1 MGYLLRSATEKD
13 IRDLQVLSAQFTMIN
28 LPNDIPTLEKKI
40 ELSRASFAG
49 EVTEKSEAEYLFV
62 VEDTETER
70 VVGSSMIL
78 AKHGTK
84 ESPHFYFKVSKKEQF
99 SSDLGIGFVHQILKL
114 EEETDG
120 PTEIGGLL
128 VDGEY
133 RRVPEKIGK
142 QISLIRFLYMGAY
155 PEKFEKKLLCELSP
169 PQMSVGKSEFWEALG
184 RRFTGLPYQEADRLS
199 HRHKEFIHSL
209 FPQNEIYTC
218 VLSSAAR
225 FVLGRVGDETRPAQ
239 HLLEKLGFQYLNEV
253 DPFDGGPHF
262 GVETHNVPMIRETKN
277 LEIAAKENS
286 DFKAIGLIGLIREG
300 QFFGAQT
307 AYKIEDGKI
316 CLPVTTRE
324 LLKLSFGEKIF
335 CSPIF

>member
-1 MGYLLRSATEKD
+1 MTYLLRSVEERD
-13 IRDLQVLSAQFTMIN
+13 IRDLQVLSSQFTMIN
-28 LPNDIPTLEKKI
+28 LPNDVRTLEKKI

-49 EVTEKSEAEYLFV
+49 EITDKSEAEYLFV
-62 VEDTETER
+62 VEDLETER

-99 SSDLGIGFVHQILKL
+99 SNDLGIGFVHQILKL

-142 QISLIRFLYMGAY
+142 QISLVRFLFMGAF
-155 PEKFEKKLLCELSP
+155 PERFEKHLLCELSP
-169 PQMSVGKSEFWEALG
+169 PQMNVGKSEFWEALG

-199 HRHKEFIHSL
+199 HRHKEFISSL

-239 HLLEKLGFQYLNEV
+239 HLLEKLGFKYLNEV

-262 GVETHNVPMIRETKN
+262 GVETTEVPIVKETKT
-277 LEIAAKENS
+277 LEVSAKDHS
-286 DFKAIGLIGLIREG
+286 DFKTIGLIGIVKDG
-300 QFFGAQT
+300 KFTAAQS
-307 AYKIEDGKI
+307 AYHIDSGKI
-316 CLPVTTRE
+316 CLPPTTKQ
-324 LLKLSFGEKIF
+324 LLKLSSGEKVF
-335 CSPIF
+335 CAPII